1 MRGMGF
7 RNKKSKEIL
16 TRLLVLYQH
25 LDRLRSIQKPRSVE
39 AKMMIEALYIRI
51 EREKEKLRELPNE

>member
-1 MRGMGF
+1 MGF

-25 LDRLRSIQKPRSVE
+25 LDRLRSIQKPRSDD

>member
-25 LDRLRSIQKPRSVE
+25 LDRLRSIQKPRSDD